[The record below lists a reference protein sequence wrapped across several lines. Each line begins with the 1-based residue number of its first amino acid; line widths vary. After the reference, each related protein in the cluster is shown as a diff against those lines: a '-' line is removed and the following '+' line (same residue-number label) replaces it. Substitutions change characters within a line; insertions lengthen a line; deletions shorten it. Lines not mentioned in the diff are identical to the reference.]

1 MNYCSS
7 RGVEFHD
14 QEFPH
19 NLVPLIDPK
28 GTLIHKD
35 WDTLKWESA
44 RTYFEG
50 EKFYLFNGIS
60 PEDIGQQAIGDCY
73 LLGAISCL
81 ATQPGLVKR
90 LFDIEEINKYGVYS
104 VWLNINGKWN

>member
-1 MNYCSS
+1 MPNWLKTDKDSEILNYCQS

-14 QEFPH
+14 PEFPH
-19 NLVPLIDPK
+19 NLQPLIDPK

-50 EKFYLFNGIS
+50 EKFHLFNGIS

-81 ATQPGLVKR
+81 AT
-90 LFDIEEINKYGVYS
+90 
-104 VWLNINGKWN
+104 

>member
-1 MNYCSS
+1 M
-7 RGVEFHD
+7 EFYD

-19 NLVPLIDPK
+19 NLQPLIDPK
-28 GTLIHKD
+28 GKLVHKD

-90 LFDIEEINKYGVYS
+90 LFDIEEVNEYGVYS